1 MEVVVSIGLVAVISL
16 FVIGVLSR
24 LLTTGG
30 KTGHQTAATLLAQ
43 ELLETAVNAGPPRW
57 GFASGDSTTWKG
69 ERQLLVP
76 GDTTT
81 TPFKFDL
88 VALPLRKA
96 PEDLGIVSQLTV
108 KVWWW
113 GTKDEDYRPDQGRT
127 SVVASRTV
135 YVRN

>member
-1 MEVVVSIGLVAVISL
+1 MSIGLVAVISL
-16 FVIGVLSR
+16 FVLGVLSR

-30 KTGHQTAATLLAQ
+30 KTGHQTVATLLAQ
-43 ELLETAVNAGPPRW
+43 ELLESAVSAGPPRW
-57 GFASGDSTTWKG
+57 GFTSDVSTTWKG

-76 GDTTT
+76 GEDST

-88 VALPLRKA
+88 VVLRLRRA
-96 PEDLGIVSQLTV
+96 PEDLGTMSQLTV

-127 SVVASRTV
+127 SVTATRTV